1 MLNLQSWVILTEKDS
16 GEADG
21 EIGGVGIFLASCQN
35 NFTNFIN
42 INIELLQFRLS
53 CSESE
58 SALLKDC

>member
-1 MLNLQSWVILTEKDS
+1 MLNEQTWVILTEKDS

-21 EIGGVGIFLASCQN
+21 EMGGVGIFLASYQN
-35 NFTNFIN
+35 NLPILL
-42 INIELLQFRLS
+42 IIELLQFRLS

>member
-1 MLNLQSWVILTEKDS
+1 MLNEQTWAILTEKDS

-21 EIGGVGIFLASCQN
+21 EMGGVGIFLASYQN
-35 NFTNFIN
+35 NLPILL
-42 INIELLQFRLS
+42 IIELLQFRLS